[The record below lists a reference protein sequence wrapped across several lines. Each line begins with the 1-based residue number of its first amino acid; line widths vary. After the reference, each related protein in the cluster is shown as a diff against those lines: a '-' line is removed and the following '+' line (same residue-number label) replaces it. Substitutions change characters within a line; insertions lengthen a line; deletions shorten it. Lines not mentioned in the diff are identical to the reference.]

1 MLIVSGGGRSGRAG
15 SKEEPPPFLLCSSDL
30 LEGPRHKADGP
41 LPSGRGSPP
50 RSLRNILASS
60 SRHSSQH
67 ALAIWVCTSLRLV
80 RPSAELES
88 KGTVGKEAICLPRL
102 SQGFLEVGL
111 PLLLGDLK
119 HAEALVLLQKFILG
133 PDLLPETVQLLLLLL
148 RAQVDAGH
156 GADEFSHLLELGF
169 EGIQVLMDVW
179 AVLVHAVEGRGQS
192 LAFTA
197 HTHAWLSCS
206 VPYNIF

>member
-1 MLIVSGGGRSGRAG
+1 MAPFPVAAAAL
-15 SKEEPPPFLLCSSDL
+15 PP
-30 LEGPRHKADGP
+30 
-41 LPSGRGSPP
+41 
-50 RSLRNILASS
+50 SLRNTLPSS

-67 ALAIWVCTSLRLV
+67 ASAILVCTSLWLV
-80 RPSAELES
+80 RPSSELES
-88 KGTVGKEAICLPRL
+88 RGTWTRQPFAFPC
-102 SQGFLEVGL
+102 SQGLLEGSL

-156 GADEFSHLLELGF
+156 GADEFSHLLELGL
-169 EGIQVLMDVW
+169 EGIQVLVDVR

-192 LAFTA
+192 LALTA
-197 HTHAWLSCS
+197 HTHAWLPCS
-206 VPYNIF
+206 ARHNIF